1 MVYSGGFIIA
11 FCKSLWKDDSL
22 EKVRLEVL
30 LQARVTFVA
39 DGASWKIKDIELLAE
54 IRLL

>member
-1 MVYSGGFIIA
+1 MVCSDGFSIA
-11 FCKSLWKDDSL
+11 FCNSLWKDDSL